1 MPAPTLQ
8 QSVTPPT
15 NIEKQGI
22 IIQTWIDQV
31 PSDLYVIL
39 Y

>member
-1 MPAPTLQ
+1 MSYTLQ

-15 NIEKQGI
+15 DATKQAI

-31 PSDLYVIL
+31 PPELYVEL
-39 Y
+39 YP